1 MKMKTQTSVTLRG
14 GDKKRAKLRILGLD
28 IIRSLAILFVIAGH
42 FFVLHTPFRS
52 TNFEG
57 LSLFLQAGLIPLFQT
72 GVPLFIMLTGYLNTN
87 KISEKKYY
95 RGMWKVLIAYVFFS
109 ILTLVFRKYYL
120 HEELS
125 LFKSGLKILD
135 FSAIPYAWYIEMWIG
150 LFLFTPFLNLLYK
163 AIPTQKQKMV
173 WIGILFA
180 MTAIPDLFN
189 RYGFHLVPGFWQTC
203 YPLMFFFIGSYV
215 KEYQPKIN
223 PLYGW
228 GIIIICCLINPVFNI
243 LFVHNRPL
251 IHIAGNPSGMFGTII
266 AVIFFLLVYQRDIQ
280 VPLMRKIFTKV
291 SLLSLDVYLCCYIF
305 DAIYYPWF
313 KEHYFINQSQF
324 GMFFFVI
331 VPLVFISSLVLAQ
344 IKEWL
349 FKIFKVNHL
358 WV

>member
-1 MKMKTQTSVTLRG
+1 
-14 GDKKRAKLRILGLD
+14 
-28 IIRSLAILFVIAGH
+28 
-42 FFVLHTPFRS
+42 
-52 TNFEG
+52 
-57 LSLFLQAGLIPLFQT
+57 
-72 GVPLFIMLTGYLNTN
+72 
-87 KISEKKYY
+87 
-95 RGMWKVLIAYVFFS
+95 MWKVLIAYVFFS

-120 HEELS
+120 HEDLS

-223 PLYGW
+223 PLCGW

-251 IHIAGNPSGMFGTII
+251 IHKSHHP
-266 AVIFFLLVYQRDIQ
+266 D
-280 VPLMRKIFTKV
+280 
-291 SLLSLDVYLCCYIF
+291 
-305 DAIYYPWF
+305 
-313 KEHYFINQSQF
+313 
-324 GMFFFVI
+324 
-331 VPLVFISSLVLAQ
+331 
-344 IKEWL
+344 
-349 FKIFKVNHL
+349 
-358 WV
+358 

>member
-1 MKMKTQTSVTLRG
+1 M
-14 GDKKRAKLRILGLD
+14 
-28 IIRSLAILFVIAGH
+28 
-42 FFVLHTPFRS
+42 
-52 TNFEG
+52 
-57 LSLFLQAGLIPLFQT
+57 FQT

-87 KISEKKYY
+87 KVSEKKYY
-95 RGMWKVLIAYVFFS
+95 RGIWKVLIAYVFFS

-120 HEELS
+120 HEDLS

-349 FKIFKVNHL
+349 FKISESHTSRKRIAYR
-358 WV
+358 

>member
-1 MKMKTQTSVTLRG
+1 
-14 GDKKRAKLRILGLD
+14 
-28 IIRSLAILFVIAGH
+28 
-42 FFVLHTPFRS
+42 
-52 TNFEG
+52 
-57 LSLFLQAGLIPLFQT
+57 
-72 GVPLFIMLTGYLNTN
+72 
-87 KISEKKYY
+87 
-95 RGMWKVLIAYVFFS
+95 
-109 ILTLVFRKYYL
+109 
-120 HEELS
+120 
-125 LFKSGLKILD
+125 
-135 FSAIPYAWYIEMWIG
+135 MWIG

-251 IHIAGNPSGMFGTII
+251 IHIAGNPSGLFGTII

-349 FKIFKVNHL
+349 FKIFKVNHF
-358 WV
+358 WS